1 MSSNFPEQKSL
12 TVHLWQPKIN
22 LTKMLLQNYVLH
34 PNTSSINNRTES
46 YELGE
51 SRSKATLDG
60 MGTAKNLNATLLHLI
75 LPPPPCTDL
84 NLEKV
89 GQCYKDLRV

>member
-1 MSSNFPEQKSL
+1 MP
-12 TVHLWQPKIN
+12 
-22 LTKMLLQNYVLH
+22 LQNNVLQ
-34 PNTSSINNRTES
+34 PNTSSLNNCTES
-46 YELGE
+46 YELGK

-60 MGTAKNLNATLLHLI
+60 KGTAKNLNVALLHLI
-75 LPPPPCTDL
+75 LDPPLCTGL